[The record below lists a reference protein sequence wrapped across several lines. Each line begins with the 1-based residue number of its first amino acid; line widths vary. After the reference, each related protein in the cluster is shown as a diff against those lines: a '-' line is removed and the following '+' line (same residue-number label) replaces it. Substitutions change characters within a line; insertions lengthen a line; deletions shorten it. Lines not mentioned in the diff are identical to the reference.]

1 MIKILILF
9 AIVILSA
16 VFGLVLSNEKKTK
29 VKVFEQF
36 CDFNEKLI
44 INLKYGREK
53 VSKIAEDYGFVKKCL
68 SGEKVL
74 SGDEGKFLSEY
85 LSSIGQT
92 DAASQIDYL
101 NERKIE
107 LENYRRSSRDNYKK
121 YGSLYFKLCLMAG
134 ILIAVL
140 FA

>member
-16 VFGLVLSNEKKTK
+16 VFGLALSNEKKNK
-29 VKVFEQF
+29 VKVYEQF
-36 CDFNEKLI
+36 YEFNEKLI
-44 INLKYGREK
+44 MNLKYGRDK
-53 VSKIAEDYGFVKKCL
+53 VSKIAADYGYVQKCL
-68 SGEKVL
+68 NGEKVL
-74 SGDEGKFLSEY
+74 SGNEGKFLTEY
-85 LSSIGQT
+85 LSSIGHT

-101 NERKIE
+101 NERKAE
-107 LENYRRSSRDNYKK
+107 LDNLRQSSRNSYKK

>member
-1 MIKILILF
+1 M
-9 AIVILSA
+9 ILSA
-16 VFGLVLSNEKKTK
+16 VFGLALSNEKKTK

-36 CDFNEKLI
+36 YEFNEKLI
-44 INLKYGREK
+44 MNLKYGREK
-53 VSKIAEDYGFVKKCL
+53 VSKIADDYGYVKKCL
-68 SGEKVL
+68 NGEKVL
-74 SGDEGKFLSEY
+74 SGKEGTFLTEY

-101 NERKIE
+101 NERKVE
-107 LENYRRSSRDNYKK
+107 LENYRQNSRNNYKK